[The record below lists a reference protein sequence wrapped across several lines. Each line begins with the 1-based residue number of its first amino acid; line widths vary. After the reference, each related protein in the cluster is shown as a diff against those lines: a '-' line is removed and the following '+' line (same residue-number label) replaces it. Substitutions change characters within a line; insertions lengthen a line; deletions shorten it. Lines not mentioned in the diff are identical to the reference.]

1 MLPARISRAMRSSWR
16 IASATTVNVEISAAT
31 VLNREPSEMNI
42 RHGQYPLIPD
52 IRVKCHAVLRLQHI
66 PVPLDAINMFHW
78 DTLEGLNALLMSLDP
93 VGNFP

>member
-16 IASATTVNVEISAAT
+16 IASAT

-42 RHGQYPLIPD
+42 LHGQYPLIPD
-52 IRVKCHAVLRLQHI
+52 IRVERHAVLRLQHI

-93 VGNFP
+93 VGKFP